1 MTEVRLGQDEVRI
14 RLGDPRST
22 STRSSPEHDADR
34 PARQL
39 GGWAPRSSSSNP
51 EGKPMMRR
59 RRGTAATLLASLLA
73 VVLLAAGCD
82 GEREDN
88 GGGDAGGGRLS
99 IGTSNTTG
107 VYYVLG
113 DGYAKLVGDKLSG
126 YRVTPEVTGGP
137 KENIDRVARGDDDL
151 GLCSLSWATDAIK
164 GQGAFTSAQP
174 IRALSRLYLNYTHVV
189 VRSDIG
195 SLEQLEGKR
204 ISTGSPG
211 ATGELGAQRLLEAA
225 GLDVEKDTRR
235 QKISLNESVQGMKEG
250 QLDAIFWSGGLPTSG
265 IQDLT
270 RTMGSRV
277 KLLDLGKYVQA
288 LQTDYPNI
296 YEATTIAPEVYKQ
309 SAPVRTIAEPNLL
322 VVNESMEDKL
332 ASDLTG
338 VLLGYLP
345 ELAKVHPEGKNI
357 TREKA
362 EQTDPVP
369 LHPGAE
375 QYYKGNP

>member
-1 MTEVRLGQDEVRI
+1 
-14 RLGDPRST
+14 
-22 STRSSPEHDADR
+22 
-34 PARQL
+34 
-39 GGWAPRSSSSNP
+39 
-51 EGKPMMRR
+51 MMRR
-59 RRGTAATLLASLLA
+59 RRRTAAALAA
-73 VVLLAAGCD
+73 AALLAAGCG
-82 GEREDN
+82 GERDDS

-99 IGTSNTTG
+99 IGTGNTTG

-113 DGYAKLVGDKLSG
+113 GGYAKLVGDKLSG

-137 KENIDRVARGDDDL
+137 KENIDRVAKGDDDL

-164 GQGAFTSAQP
+164 GQGGFTAPQP

-189 VRSDIG
+189 VKSDIT
-195 SLEQLEGKR
+195 SLEQLKGKR

-235 QKISLNESVQGMKEG
+235 QKISLNESVQGMKDG

-265 IQDLT
+265 IQDVT
-270 RTMGSRV
+270 RTLGNRV
-277 KLLDLGKYVQA
+277 KVLDLTKYIPT
-288 LQTDYPNI
+288 LQSKYPNI
-296 YEATTIAPEVYKQ
+296 YETATIAPEVYKQ
-309 SAPVRTIAEPNLL
+309 AAAVQTVAEPNLL
-322 VVNESMEDKL
+322 IVKDSMEAKL
-332 ASDLTG
+332 ATDLTG
-338 VLLGYLP
+338 VLMGNLP
-345 ELAKVHPEGKNI
+345 ALAQVHPEGKNI

-375 QYYKGNP
+375 TYYQDNP